1 MKYGKLITSAM
12 SAVILSGIVSTSFG
26 AETSKK
32 IEIERIG
39 GKDRVETSLMIA
51 KKMNSKAVYIA
62 SGKDFPDALSISP
75 LAAEAGIG
83 IVLAMDNSDINKE
96 LKDMGVM
103 TTSVIGGSNS
113 VSDEMFKNLSK
124 DFVSNRLYGKDRYE
138 TSEII
143 ARGMKYFNVG
153 IATGK
158 NFPDALVSG
167 PLLGK
172 KGMAMLLIDGNKS
185 TSLPDNFKGIYTFGG
200 KSSVATDFGKRIAGM
215 DRYET
220 SEKIASEYDK
230 YDTVILA
237 SGTNFADALAVS
249 PLSKKLNAPILLT
262 DGNSLSDGAKKIINS
277 VKKVVIVGGEKS
289 ISKTLENSIFRS
301 ESESKDVKTDEKNEK
316 NRKNEDSDKN
326 TQKNLEKLVNESN
339 NDKIKP
345 SKIQAT
351 RKPVVDKIEIS
362 AFKSPAERGTTQVL
376 NLKIEGKNLTE
387 KEKEDLEW
395 KILEPQDGISIN
407 DKGHLTVFRNT
418 EAKKITVSATT
429 KLSGDGVENKT
440 ATTEIIIEN
449 PKQ

>member
-39 GKDRVETSLMIA
+39 GKDRVETSLMLA

-75 LAAEAGIG
+75 LAAESGIG
-83 IVLAMDNSDINKE
+83 IVLAMDNTELNKE
-96 LKDMGVM
+96 LKDMGIM

-289 ISKTLENSIFRS
+289 ISKTLENSIFGS
-301 ESESKDVKTDEKNEK
+301 ESESKDVKTDEKDEK
-316 NRKNEDSDKN
+316 NRKNVDSDKN
-326 TQKNLEKLVNESN
+326 TQKNLERIVNMAN

-345 SKIQAT
+345 SNIQAT

-362 AFKSPAERGTTQVL
+362 PYTNPAQRGTTQVI
-376 NLKIEGKNLTE
+376 NLEIEGKNLTE

-395 KILEPQDGISIN
+395 KILNPQDGISIN

-418 EAKKITVSATT
+418 EAKKVTVSATT

-440 ATTEIIIEN
+440 ATTEIIIED

>member
-75 LAAEAGIG
+75 LAAESGIG
-83 IVLAMDNSDINKE
+83 IVLAMDNTELNKE
-96 LKDMGVM
+96 LKDMGIM

-124 DFVSNRLYGKDRYE
+124 DFISNRLYGKDRYE

-262 DGNSLSDGAKKIINS
+262 DGNSLSYGAKKIINS

-289 ISKTLENSIFRS
+289 ISKNLENSIFGS
-301 ESESKDVKTDEKNEK
+301 KAESKDVKTDEKNEK

-326 TQKNLEKLVNESN
+326 TQKNLERIVNMAN

-345 SKIQAT
+345 SNIQAT

-387 KEKEDLEW
+387 EEKEDLEW
-395 KILEPQDGISIN
+395 KILNPQDGISIN
-407 DKGHLTVFRNT
+407 DKGHLTVFSDT
-418 EAKKITVSATT
+418 KAKKVTVSATT

-449 PKQ
+449 LKQ

>member
-1 MKYGKLITSAM
+1 MKYGKLITSTM

-26 AETSKK
+26 AEMSKK

-75 LAAEAGIG
+75 LAAESGIG
-83 IVLAMDNSDINKE
+83 IVLAMDNTELNKE
-96 LKDMGVM
+96 LKDMGIM

-249 PLSKKLNAPILLT
+249 PLSRKLNAPILLT

-326 TQKNLEKLVNESN
+326 TQKNLEKLVNEAN

-345 SKIQAT
+345 SNIQAT

-418 EAKKITVSATT
+418 EAKKVTVSATT

>member
-83 IVLAMDNSDINKE
+83 IVLAMDNSDLNKE

-289 ISKTLENSIFRS
+289 ISKTLENSIFGS
-301 ESESKDVKTDEKNEK
+301 KAESKDVKTDEKNEK

-326 TQKNLEKLVNESN
+326 TQKNLEKLVNEAN

-345 SKIQAT
+345 SNIQAT

-387 KEKEDLEW
+387 EEKEDLEW

-418 EAKKITVSATT
+418 KAKKITVSATT

-440 ATTEIIIEN
+440 ATTEITIEAL
-449 PKQ
+449 KQ

>member
-1 MKYGKLITSAM
+1 MKYGKLITSTM
-12 SAVILSGIVSTSFG
+12 SAVILSSIVSTSFG

-32 IEIERIG
+32 IEVERIG

-83 IVLAMDNSDINKE
+83 IVLAMDNTDLNKE

-289 ISKTLENSIFRS
+289 ISKSLENSIFGS
-301 ESESKDVKTDEKNEK
+301 KAESKDVKTDEKNEK

-326 TQKNLEKLVNESN
+326 TQKNLEKLVNEAN

-345 SKIQAT
+345 SNIQAT

-376 NLKIEGKNLTE
+376 NLIIEGKNLTE

-395 KILEPQDGISIN
+395 KILDPQDGISIN

-418 EAKKITVSATT
+418 EAKKVTVSATT

-440 ATTEIIIEN
+440 ATTEITIEDL
-449 PKQ
+449 KQ

>member
-1 MKYGKLITSAM
+1 MKYGKLITSTM
-12 SAVILSGIVSTSFG
+12 SAVILSSIVSTSFG

-32 IEIERIG
+32 IEVERIG

-83 IVLAMDNSDINKE
+83 IVLAMDNTDLNKE

-289 ISKTLENSIFRS
+289 ISKSLENSIFGS
-301 ESESKDVKTDEKNEK
+301 KAESKDVKTDEKNEK

-326 TQKNLEKLVNESN
+326 TQKNLEKLVNEAN

-345 SKIQAT
+345 SNIQAT
-351 RKPVVDKIEIS
+351 RKPIVDKIEIS

-376 NLKIEGKNLTE
+376 NLIIEGKNLTE

-395 KILEPQDGISIN
+395 KILDPQDGISIN
-407 DKGHLTVFRNT
+407 DKGHLTVFRDT
-418 EAKKITVSATT
+418 KAKKVTVSATT

-440 ATTEIIIEN
+440 ATTEITIEDL
-449 PKQ
+449 KQ

>member
-75 LAAEAGIG
+75 LAAESGIG
-83 IVLAMDNSDINKE
+83 IVLAMDNTELNKE
-96 LKDMGVM
+96 LKDMGIM

-124 DFVSNRLYGKDRYE
+124 DFISNRLYGKDRYE

-407 DKGHLTVFRNT
+407 DKGHLTVFSDT
-418 EAKKITVSATT
+418 KAKKVTVSATT

-449 PKQ
+449 LKQ